1 MTDFSK
7 GEIYFN
13 TFTQD
18 YGGRKVEVSRFI
30 NMLEVFCDT
39 GEIAGRGVAWPE
51 DRPWLEYDDPL
62 MQYLVKLMSDPEIKV
77 RVLTSRTC
85 AKVFFSTVG
94 RFIIDVMHHQA
105 FLSQCLRVEARG
117 MKEVEDLSEGDK
129 RHWQKLIASIG
140 EKRDDDGF
148 DSEFHKRM
156 AAEDFTQMHKDKMID
171 DWCKAV
177 NEHLRKEEQKH
188 IKTNGTNLEQNL
200 NRMLSNVSKTMMR
213 EGISDEQAV
222 QAWKM
227 INGQWTETEF
237 LRKLNEVRLQERFP
251 QLQEVVMKMGHIA
264 DSNGKARLAIT
275 NGRGMKI
282 SHSSGNDITGITVGA
297 DLGSLLP
304 IELATYADPDMEDI
318 FFYRYTKHRLQT
330 FDYKSR
336 IAKPSRRLS
345 FVHARRI
352 GPMIVCVDTSA
363 SMFGAPQRIIA
374 SLLSLL
380 EEKAE
385 ILRRDC
391 YLIDFSVSVK
401 AIDLKLRIKQNIY
414 ESIGLKKEDAQ
425 FKKGHIPFIG
435 GGTDAHGMMDATFMM
450 LANEGDAY
458 VNADV
463 LWISDFLIPLTKKDV
478 VKRMQTYRKTGT
490 RFYGLCIRP
499 TGEKGSDW
507 TPYFDKIYNIEYRT
521 IRKY

>member
-1 MTDFSK
+1 MTDFSR
-7 GEIYFN
+7 GETYLKA
-13 TFTQD
+13 FTQD
-18 YGGRKVEVSRFI
+18 FGGRKADVARFI

-51 DRPWLEYDDPL
+51 DRPWLEYTDPL

-117 MKEVEDLSEGDK
+117 MKEVEEQSGGDQ
-129 RHWQKLIASIG
+129 RHWQKLITSIG
-140 EKRDDDGF
+140 EKRDEDGF

-156 AAEDFTQMHKDKMID
+156 ASQGVSQMQKEKLID

-188 IKTNGTNLEQNL
+188 ITSSGSSLEQNL
-200 NRMLSNVSKTMMR
+200 NRMLSDVNKTMKR
-213 EGISDEQAV
+213 EGVSDEQAV

-227 INGQWTETEF
+227 INGRWTETEF
-237 LRKLNEVRLQERFP
+237 MRKLSDVRLQERFP
-251 QLQEVVMKMGHIA
+251 QLQEVVMKMGRVA
-264 DSNGKARLAIT
+264 DSNGKDRLAIS
-275 NGRGMKI
+275 NGQSMKI
-282 SHSSGNDITGITVGA
+282 SHSSGNDITGITIGA

-318 FFYRYTKHRLQT
+318 FFYRYTRHRLQT

-336 IAKPSRRLS
+336 IAKPSRHLS
-345 FVHARRI
+345 FVHARRV

-363 SMFGAPQRIIA
+363 SMFGPPQRIIS
-374 SLLSLL
+374 SLLALL

-385 ILRRDC
+385 VLHRDC
-391 YLIDFSVSVK
+391 YLIDFSVNVQ
-401 AIDLKLRIKQNIY
+401 AIDLKLRMKQNLY
-414 ESIGLKKEDAQ
+414 ESIGLKKEDAL

-435 GGTDAHGMMDATFMM
+435 GGTDAHGMMDATFKM
-450 LANEGDAY
+450 LDNEGDAY

-463 LWISDFLIPLTKKDV
+463 LWISDFLIPLAKKEV
-478 VKRMQTYRKTGT
+478 ITQMQTYRKTGT

-499 TGEKGSDW
+499 AGEKGSDW

-521 IRKY
+521 VKKY

>member
-7 GEIYFN
+7 GEIYLN
-13 TFTQD
+13 AFTQD
-18 YGGRKVEVSRFI
+18 FGGRKAEVSRFI
-30 NMLEVFCDT
+30 HMLEVFCDT

-51 DRPWLEYDDPL
+51 DRPWLEYTDPL

-94 RFIIDVMHHQA
+94 RFVVDVMHHQA
-105 FLSQCLRVEARG
+105 FLSQCLRVEARD
-117 MKEVEDLSEGDK
+117 MKEVADLSDGDH

-156 AAEDFTQMHKDKMID
+156 AADGVTDMHREKIVD
-171 DWCKAV
+171 DWCRAV

-188 IKTNGTNLEQNL
+188 IENNGASLEQNL
-200 NRMLSNVSKTMMR
+200 NRMLSDVNKTMAR
-213 EGISDEQAV
+213 EGVSDEQAV

-227 INGQWTETEF
+227 INGRWTETEF
-237 LRKLNEVRLQERFP
+237 LRRLSDVRLQDRFH
-251 QLQEVVMKMGHIA
+251 QLQEVVMKMGRTA
-264 DSNGKARLAIT
+264 DANGKDRLAVSEGQT
-275 NGRGMKI
+275 MKI

-304 IELATYADPDMEDI
+304 IELATYADPDMEDV
-318 FFYRYTKHRLQT
+318 FYYRYTRHRLQT

-345 FVHARRI
+345 FVHARRL

-363 SMFGAPQRIIA
+363 SMFGPPQRVIS

-385 ILRRDC
+385 VLHRDC
-391 YLIDFSVSVK
+391 YLIDFSVSVT
-401 AIDLKLRIKQNIY
+401 AIDLKLRIRQNVY
-414 ESIGLKKEDAQ
+414 ESIGLKKEEAQ

-450 LANEGDAY
+450 LDNEGDAY

-463 LWISDFLIPLTKKDV
+463 LWISDFLIPLARPDV
-478 VKRMQTYRKTGT
+478 VSRMQAYRKTGT

-499 TGEKGSDW
+499 AGEKGSDW
-507 TPYFDKIYNIEYRT
+507 APYFDKIYNIEYRT
-521 IRKY
+521 VRKY